1 MTDTCMM
8 IVGFMKS
15 GLLITAP
22 KLGVLTK
29 TLEAI
34 AAAEQGRIN
43 IFAAAVWLHWKK
55 MTLPGLHLLVRS
67 TAAVKSLLTVMALL

>member
-34 AAAEQGRIN
+34 AAADQGRIN
-43 IFAAAVWLHWKK
+43 ILLLQSGCTGKRWPYRDYTCLFALQ
-55 MTLPGLHLLVRS
+55 LPSKVCLQ
-67 TAAVKSLLTVMALL
+67 